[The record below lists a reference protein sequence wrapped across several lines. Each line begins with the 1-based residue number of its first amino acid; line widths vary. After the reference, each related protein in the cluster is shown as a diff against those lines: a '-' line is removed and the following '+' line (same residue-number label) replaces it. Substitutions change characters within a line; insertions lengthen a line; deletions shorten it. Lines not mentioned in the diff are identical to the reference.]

1 MSRQTQDKKGKLKSK
16 NQKEKR
22 GEEWWKHGETRENVD
37 NTRKE
42 GESRENIGKQGEITC
57 KQGESGKN
65 IEKQE
70 KTRANQGKTQK
81 NMLRGPAPKKRPMIS
96 S

>member
-1 MSRQTQDKKGKLKSK
+1 MSRQTQNNKGKLKSK

-22 GEEWWKHGETRENVD
+22 GEEWWKHRETRENVD

-42 GESRENIGKQGEITC
+42 GESRENIGKQGESGNNTEITC

-81 NMLRGPAPKKRPMIS
+81 NM
-96 S
+96 